1 MKAKADFNRSKHDV
15 TPESILGSARSIT
28 LKPVLQKSSP
38 WIRVKGATR
47 VRCSTAA
54 PHSPLQ
60 LDNRSCMEGTSL
72 PQGRRVDRV
81 TTAPAARCGLP
92 RGAGRAAGA
101 AWRPAGRW
109 KSIINNRNV
118 TKGSAMRPAALLCT
132 AGLCVVE
139 ALLLSRLS
147 CALRSSQACGGL
159 QLRVPWAVVKHTLR
173 SVPRVGGWGHWGWE
187 RPLGSL
193 VQPSSRAY
201 VLVLSPFRVMLGLCQ
216 GFVAQVCD
224 VCVSDCGRGEV
235 PPTWP
240 RLRKWASWEWGVS
253 VWRTKT
259 NRLSPSLI
267 PWPFWWDPTA
277 QGKRWELCCQPCAR
291 LSPAWCFS

>member
-38 WIRVKGATR
+38 RIRVKGATR

-101 AWRPAGRW
+101 AWRPAG
-109 KSIINNRNV
+109 NNAAPRSAAAASQRRGARGSRGPSATREAPDETPVPGERERSAVPRGEANAEFICATDV
-118 TKGSAMRPAALLCT
+118 LSKRTCKTCAVVSSSGAKEPARAISENIELTRRGKELENDLLNAAPKKTAWQPVPPVGSEAARQPRARDCVCEKGSRAK
-132 AGLCVVE
+132 
-139 ALLLSRLS
+139 
-147 CALRSSQACGGL
+147 ALRTA
-159 QLRVPWAVVKHTLR
+159 
-173 SVPRVGGWGHWGWE
+173 
-187 RPLGSL
+187 
-193 VQPSSRAY
+193 
-201 VLVLSPFRVMLGLCQ
+201 
-216 GFVAQVCD
+216 
-224 VCVSDCGRGEV
+224 
-235 PPTWP
+235 PP
-240 RLRKWASWEWGVS
+240 
-253 VWRTKT
+253 
-259 NRLSPSLI
+259 
-267 PWPFWWDPTA
+267 
-277 QGKRWELCCQPCAR
+277 
-291 LSPAWCFS
+291 